1 MVVVVSVRSELRQER
16 LAFDGYSCRWPAL
29 LHEGPLQ
36 MAHLVQ
42 SSQGGPDKLSNVVS
56 LCELHHGV
64 LDNHATVH
72 GRRTAVLQLLSAFL
86 GLTDAS

>member
-1 MVVVVSVRSELRQER
+1 MGDENLE
-16 LAFDGYSCRWPAL
+16 
-29 LHEGPLQ
+29 

-42 SSQGGPDKLSNVVS
+42 SSQGGSDTVDNVVM
-56 LCELHHGV
+56 LCRALHHPV

>member
-1 MVVVVSVRSELRQER
+1 MSVRSELRQER
-16 LAFDGYSCRWPAL
+16 LTYDGFKCRWPAP

-42 SSQGGPDKLSNVVS
+42 SSQGGPDTIENTVS
-56 LCELHHGV
+56 LCEMHHMV

-86 GLTDAS
+86 EVADAS